1 MLTVNGYTISDT
13 VATVDALSNSTIL
26 TTTKPSYFSTNQM
39 YFFIN
44 FFKTSINANNNIAFS
59 INPINTPPTTSSTSF
74 SWTLTTLYTTSTSNS
89 IDSKICSIVVKEY
102 PLDVTLTLNNTAFM
116 VGTLARVTFHYITPT
131 ILDFATDDISF
142 IVSDASIT
150 YLNAVA
156 TQSDGRGSVI
166 DGQSTTLVI
175 SNISNGVI
183 FPSTLNTDTYTAN
196 SNISFRG
203 TGLNLRSLI
212 NSGTRTV

>member
-1 MLTVNGYTISDT
+1 
-13 VATVDALSNSTIL
+13 
-26 TTTKPSYFSTNQM
+26 
-39 YFFIN
+39 
-44 FFKTSINANNNIAFS
+44 
-59 INPINTPPTTSSTSF
+59 
-74 SWTLTTLYTTSTSNS
+74 
-89 IDSKICSIVVKEY
+89 
-102 PLDVTLTLNNTAFM
+102 M

-131 ILDFATDDISF
+131 ILDFATDDISL

-156 TQSDGRGSVI
+156 AQPTGAGSVI

-175 SNISNGVI
+175 SNISNGVL
-183 FPSTLNTDTYTAN
+183 FPSTLNTDTYAAN

-203 TGLNLRSLI
+203 TGLNLRSSI